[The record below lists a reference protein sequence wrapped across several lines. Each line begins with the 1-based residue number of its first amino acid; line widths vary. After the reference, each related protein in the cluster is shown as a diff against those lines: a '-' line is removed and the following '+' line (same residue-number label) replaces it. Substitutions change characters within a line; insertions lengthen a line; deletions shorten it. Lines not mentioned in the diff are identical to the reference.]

1 MNLKKE
7 IWRLLLIIA
16 LCAWLAPAV
25 CSAQRTATVDTSFYV
40 RYPYILFVESE
51 ADVAPLSDEAFIS
64 LAAPIIFP
72 VNQYALPEQDKMF
85 REIADEVIPQL
96 NRDSMRVRRMVFRGA
111 ASPEGPYRWNQFLS
125 ERRAA
130 ALADYVQ
137 GATAFPPAEHFVT
150 TLVEVEDYP
159 LLCAMMKRAGDADY
173 AMVRSLCEKYPTK
186 ESTEPLKRALQQA
199 QGGALW
205 KRLLR
210 DYFPRLRA
218 ARVVLYIEKS
228 PEAATPLAIRIPE
241 TAPLQADTLVAPP
254 AIKPERITP
263 SEPYFADFKMPR
275 RELLSVKTNLL
286 FYGIY
291 MPGYNRYCP
300 IPNIAIEYYPRGG
313 HFTYGASFDMPW
325 WQDYD
330 GHKYFQIRNYQL
342 ETRYYLR
349 SGSEER
355 TPPGTGAAFRGLYL
369 QGYVHAGLFGICF
382 DANRGWVGEGAGV
395 GLGIGYVMPLSRK
408 GHWRLEFGLQAGF
421 FRCKYDPYQ
430 FENPV
435 NPNYRDGLYY
445 YKWTD
450 KPSLFKKRQYRW
462 NWFGPTRIG
471 ITLTYDLLY
480 RRIQK
485 KGASF
490 KSYETERRI
499 VPIGA
504 PLREISNER

>member
-7 IWRLLLIIA
+7 IWRLVLIIA

-25 CSAQRTATVDTSFYV
+25 CTAQRTATVDTSFYV

-199 QGGALW
+199 QGGFLDKVAGQVEVAAGGAQTQPPHIFFVAVPQVAEAHVGLW
-205 KRLLR
+205 L
-210 DYFPRLRA
+210 
-218 ARVVLYIEKS
+218 
-228 PEAATPLAIRIPE
+228 
-241 TAPLQADTLVAPP
+241 
-254 AIKPERITP
+254 
-263 SEPYFADFKMPR
+263 
-275 RELLSVKTNLL
+275 
-286 FYGIY
+286 
-291 MPGYNRYCP
+291 
-300 IPNIAIEYYPRGG
+300 GG
-313 HFTYGASFDMPW
+313 
-325 WQDYD
+325 
-330 GHKYFQIRNYQL
+330 
-342 ETRYYLR
+342 
-349 SGSEER
+349 
-355 TPPGTGAAFRGLYL
+355 
-369 QGYVHAGLFGICF
+369 VHALQLSLRLSCTIYRPEKGLFF
-382 DANRGWVGEGAGV
+382 YRGRV
-395 GLGIGYVMPLSRK
+395 
-408 GHWRLEFGLQAGF
+408 F
-421 FRCKYDPYQ
+421 
-430 FENPV
+430 
-435 NPNYRDGLYY
+435 
-445 YKWTD
+445 
-450 KPSLFKKRQYRW
+450 
-462 NWFGPTRIG
+462 
-471 ITLTYDLLY
+471 
-480 RRIQK
+480 
-485 KGASF
+485 
-490 KSYETERRI
+490 
-499 VPIGA
+499 
-504 PLREISNER
+504 